1 MDDRVPPRRRRVSLE
16 QRRSLQLL
24 ACSPFGAAETIML
37 TNGFTLGTL
46 AGLVRAGLAMAH
58 SEIVKTDRRL
68 VGRIRIT
75 EAGRRV
81 IEDRS

>member
-1 MDDRVPPRRRRVSLE
+1 
-16 QRRSLQLL
+16 
-24 ACSPFGAAETIML
+24 ML
-37 TNGFTLGTL
+37 TNGFTRGTL